1 MDSLNDNRIIGIPV
15 TQNKQ
20 EFIIGVFKIN
30 QILKFTRFTE
40 RLIVGYNDD
49 NKPIYN
55 KEIQRKVENSRV
67 EKIADFLI
75 EDPEATFPTNIVL
88 SIPAQVIES
97 QSRIDNTI
105 VIELNSSVF
114 SEVRNPNGDVYITII
129 DGQHRIK
136 GIEIAIKRLRDKID
150 SLMKTLRQSEN
161 SELQEKLDFYQA
173 RLNDLLNIELLVS
186 FFIDKTLEF
195 QAMIFSTIN
204 RTQKRVSQNL
214 VYSLF
219 GLTTDDSPQ
228 KTALEI
234 VLALN
239 SHPKSPFY
247 NRIKLYG
254 GEYSKGQS
262 PPLSQATMV
271 RSIIDLI
278 CESLRESELDRYRKR
293 KDLFKTTTD
302 KFLPF
307 RKFYANNQ
315 DDIIS
320 DTLFFFFKAVQ
331 AVFINSN
338 GVSYWLFDSNSKT
351 NNILQTTV
359 GYEALLKILVDIIM
373 YERFDINLIS
383 IDYFSNMLRLAA
395 DTAFE
400 NQQLFPF
407 STKGKNILYLSM
419 SLKILDNSLPDNIK
433 IERKSKLDEL
443 LISIK

>member
-1 MDSLNDNRIIGIPV
+1 M
-15 TQNKQ
+15 
-20 EFIIGVFKIN
+20 
-30 QILKFTRFTE
+30 ILS
-40 RLIVGYNDD
+40 
-49 NKPIYN
+49 
-55 KEIQRKVENSRV
+55 SRH
-67 EKIADFLI
+67 
-75 EDPEATFPTNIVL
+75 N
-88 SIPAQVIES
+88 
-97 QSRIDNTI
+97 
-105 VIELNSSVF
+105 SVF
-114 SEVRNPNGDVYITII
+114 NEVKNPNGDVYITII

-136 GIEIAIKRLRDKID
+136 GIEVAIKRLRDKID
-150 SLMKTLRQSEN
+150 SLIKTLRQSEN
-161 SELQEKLDFYQA
+161 SELRERLDFYQT

-254 GEYSKGQS
+254 GEYSRGES

-278 CESLRESELDRYRKR
+278 CENLRESELDRYRKR
-293 KDLFKTTTD
+293 KDLFKTTTN

-320 DTLFFFFKAVQ
+320 DTLFYFYKAVQ
-331 AVFINSN
+331 AVYVDSK
-338 GVSYWLFDSNSKT
+338 GVSFWLFDSNSKT

-359 GYEALLKILVDIIM
+359 GYEALLKILIDIIT
-373 YERFDINLIS
+373 YERFDIKKIS
-383 IDYFSNMLRLAA
+383 VDYFSHFLSLAT
-395 DTAFE
+395 DTEFE

-407 STKGKNILYLSM
+407 STKGKNILYLTL
-419 SLKILDNSLPDNIK
+419 SLKILSKRLPGDLRN
-433 IERKSKLDEL
+433 ERKNKLNEL
-443 LISIK
+443 MASI

>member
-1 MDSLNDNRIIGIPV
+1 MESLNDNKIIGIPV

-20 EFIIGVFKIN
+20 EFIIGVFKIS

-97 QSRIDNTI
+97 QSKINNNI
-105 VIELNSSVF
+105 VIELNNSVF
-114 SEVRNPNGDVYITII
+114 NEVKNPNGDIYITII

-136 GIEIAIKRLRDKID
+136 GIEVAIKRLRDKID
-150 SLMKTLRQSEN
+150 SLIKTLRQSEN
-161 SELQEKLDFYQA
+161 SELQERLDFYQA

-254 GEYSKGQS
+254 GEYSRGES

-278 CESLRESELDRYRKR
+278 CENLRESELDRYRKR
-293 KDLFKTTTD
+293 KDLFKTTTN

-307 RKFYANNQ
+307 RKYYANNQ

-320 DTLFFFFKAVQ
+320 DTLFYFFKAVQ
-331 AVFINSN
+331 TVYVDSKGI
-338 GVSYWLFDSNSKT
+338 SYWLFDSNSKT
-351 NNILQTTV
+351 SNILQTTV
-359 GYEALLKILVDIIM
+359 GYEALLKILIDIIT
-373 YERFDINLIS
+373 YESFDIKQIS
-383 IDYFSNMLRLAA
+383 IDYFSRFLSFAA
-395 DTAFE
+395 DTEFE
-400 NQQLFPF
+400 NQQIFPF
-407 STKGKNILYLSM
+407 STKGKNILYLTM
-419 SLKILDNSLPDNIK
+419 SLKILSKSLPEDLRD
-433 IERKSKLDEL
+433 ERKNKLNEL
-443 LISIK
+443 LASI